1 MMKKTFSLTVH
12 FLFLFSLVCLNSSQV
27 HADELIDIVRNGKF
41 YGDLRY
47 RYEHVN
53 QDGFSKDATAS
64 TFRSR
69 LGLISG
75 KFMGFQGAAELD
87 TIGTIGTSRYNSTI
101 NGKRQYPVVADPH
114 TNELNALWMSWEGLY
129 GSKVKVGRQPINLD
143 NLRFIGTVGFRQND
157 QTYDSV
163 VVTNK
168 GIKGLELFYSF
179 THRVNRIF
187 GHKSRVGRFHTET
200 HMGRA
205 VYEFWPKQKL
215 TAYTYWLN
223 FNRSRSSALSSKTY
237 GLRLTGSLPVPG
249 IEDVSVAYVLEGA
262 RQHDNGHNPNSYQ
275 ADYYHVSPSITWRT
289 LTFGAGIESLG
300 GNGRH
305 AFSTPLATLHKHN
318 GWADKF
324 LVTPAD
330 GLQDR
335 YLSIQY
341 KVAGLNRWLDSTVI
355 QLIYHDYN
363 AVKGSASFGNEW
375 NARIFRV
382 FNAEEIGLPY
392 VKQLSIGLKYA
403 DYDASKNFD
412 VNNRKIFNIDARKGW
427 FTLGAKF

>member
-1 MMKKTFSLTVH
+1 MMKKTFSLNLQ
-12 FLFLFSLVCLNSSQV
+12 FLILFSLAWLNPIQ
-27 HADELIDIVRNGKF
+27 ANAEELIDIIRNGKF

-129 GSKVKVGRQPINLD
+129 SSKVKVGRQPINLD

-168 GIKGLELFYSF
+168 GIKGLELFYNF

-205 VYEFWPKQKL
+205 AYEFLPNQKL
-215 TAYTYWLN
+215 IAYTYWLN
-223 FNRSRSSALSSKTY
+223 FNRTRSSALSSKTY
-237 GLRLTGSLPVPG
+237 GLRLTGSMPLPG
-249 IEDVSVAYVLEGA
+249 ISNTSVAYVLEGA
-262 RQHDNGHNPNSYQ
+262 RQHDNGHNPNNYQ
-275 ADYYHVSPSITWRT
+275 ADYYNVSPSITWRT
-289 LTFGAGIESLG
+289 LTIGAGIESLG
-300 GNGRH
+300 GNGRN

-335 YLSIQY
+335 HLRIKY
-341 KVAGLNRWLDSTVI
+341 KVAGLNNWVNNTVI
-355 QLIYHDYN
+355 QLIYHDFN
-363 AVKGSASFGNEW
+363 AVKGSSNYGNEW

-382 FNAEEIGLPY
+382 FTAEEIGLPY
-392 VKQLSIGLKYA
+392 VKKLSIGLKYA
-403 DYDASKNFD
+403 DYDAKD
-412 VNNRKIFNIDARKGW
+412 FNVDTRKGW
-427 FTLGAKF
+427 FTLGAQF